1 LNIPY
6 IEKMVDYIIRLI
18 MIAAVVLLPSSG
30 LYASE
35 EVTAATTTADDCR
48 PSLFNETSG
57 LNGCMVEL
65 AVILSTDTENATQ
78 SAIQAQETAIDRP
91 VQTSDCCVIAALPI
105 TTDVDTLILTPQQ
118 LLPEKTPLF
127 FRFVETPQQLL
138 PDKLL

>member
-1 LNIPY
+1 
-6 IEKMVDYIIRLI
+6 
-18 MIAAVVLLPSSG
+18 
-30 LYASE
+30 
-35 EVTAATTTADDCR
+35 
-48 PSLFNETSG
+48 
-57 LNGCMVEL
+57 MVEL

-78 SAIQAQETAIDRP
+78 SAIQAQETTIDRP